1 MSEMMWVEKYRP
13 KTLTEVVGNE
23 EAKKIFFNWLKKKRK
38 NKRKTA
44 LLYGPA
50 GVGKTTLVYAAAKDL
65 KYNVIETNASY
76 YRTKKSIL
84 KIANPATSSVSIDR
98 FSRDITDNLLL
109 LDEIDGVYGREDRGG
124 INAILN
130 IIKDSKIPIVM
141 TANFTEIQKLRPL
154 IKRSILIKLRRVRI
168 PFIKAILDKI
178 CRIENISAE
187 DKALEKIA
195 HMSRG
200 DVRSAINDLQTLCQ
214 DKKNLREE
222 DILLITRNSDLQ
234 IIETLNGMFFSK
246 SPEEAMKF
254 INDSVIDFDT
264 LLYAIHDNLPLR
276 YRNPDDFSDAYDILS
291 KADVFRGR
299 IGVEKWHLLS
309 YFFKFLSQTT
319 VLGVKPKPFSI
330 SFPPYKWIALSRT
343 KRQRTIL
350 ETIYKKIGMGCHV
363 SRRLVKSEFL
373 PFLKIWL
380 KNESD
385 TKYRLIDWL
394 ELDDYSINF
403 LLNSE

>member
-1 MSEMMWVEKYRP
+1 MREMMWVEKYRP
-13 KTLTEVVGNE
+13 NTLAEVVGNE
-23 EAKKIFFNWLKKKRK
+23 EAKKIFINWLKKKRK
-38 NKRKTA
+38 NKKIA

-50 GVGKTTLVYAAAKDL
+50 GVGKTTLVYVAAKDL

-84 KIANPATSSVSIDR
+84 KIAHPATSSVSIDR
-98 FSRDITDNLLL
+98 FSRDIKDNLLL

-124 INAILN
+124 INAILS
-130 IIKDSKIPIVM
+130 IIKDSKIPIVL
-141 TANFTEIQKLRPL
+141 TANSTEIQKLRPL
-154 IKRSILIKLRRVRI
+154 IRRSVLIRLRRVRI
-168 PFIKAILDKI
+168 PFIKAILNKI
-178 CRIENISAE
+178 CRIENILAE

-195 HMSRG
+195 LMSRG
-200 DVRSAINDLQTLCQ
+200 DVRSAINDLQTHCQ

-222 DILLITRNSDLQ
+222 DILPITRNRDLQ
-234 IIETLNGMFFSK
+234 ILETLNGMFFSK

-264 LLYAIHDNLPLR
+264 LLQAIHDNLPLR
-276 YRNPDDFSDAYDILS
+276 HRDPDDLSDAYDILS
-291 KADVFRGR
+291 NADVFRGR
-299 IGVEKWHLLS
+299 IGQEKWHLLS

-319 VLGVKPKPFSI
+319 VLGAKPEPFSI

-343 KRQRTIL
+343 KRQRNML
-350 ETIYKKIGMGCHV
+350 ESVYKKISMSCHV
-363 SRRLVKSEFL
+363 SHRLVKSEFL

-380 KNESD
+380 RNESD

-394 ELDDYSINF
+394 ELDEDSINF
-403 LLNSE
+403 LLNGE